1 MDVIRFDDFMALLGN
16 FVSVE
21 NAPSR
26 NGYNTAP
33 NQFIITFENGKVL
46 QSYKSFVA
54 AKVNGRK
61 YVTHK
66 HDYSA
71 TTSRFVKEFLGMNKA
86 ERLKALDC
94 EEITMV
100 DQYEE

>member
-1 MDVIRFDDFMALLGN
+1 MKTIKLDNFKKILGG

-33 NQFIITFENGKVL
+33 NQFIITFENGRVL
-46 QSYKSFVA
+46 QSYKSLVA
-54 AKVNGRK
+54 AKVNGEK
-61 YVTHK
+61 YVTYD

-71 TTSRFVKEFLGMNKA
+71 TTNRFVKDFLGMNK
-86 ERLKALDC
+86 EQRVKALEC
-94 EEITMV
+94 EELTMI
-100 DQYEE
+100 EE